1 MYGLY
6 FLDYGGFFVFLWCK
20 YKQLFLILYTFAS
33 KKFKK
38 SMIFSVFVQKLA
50 SKLQFEPNKSQIEAM
65 NSLGEFLF
73 GQFNRD
79 RIFVLRGYAGTGKT
93 SLVGALVKVLDEA
106 RMPVQL
112 MAPTGRAAKV
122 FASMAGHPAYTIHKC
137 IYRQQKFNVEMEGF
151 ELTENRR
158 PGVLFICDEASMI
171 STLNE
176 GSPFGTGNL
185 LDDLVEY
192 VYGAQGCKLLLV
204 GDAAQLPPVGQ
215 MRSPALDISNLQGYG
230 LDVMTTELTEVARQQ
245 LDSGILYNATLLR
258 NILMAGAGAQPGS
271 EAAKQLCRLP
281 YIYYKMYADVLRI
294 DGYELL
300 DCLSSS
306 YSQQGIDDTIIIT
319 RSNARANKFN
329 IGVRNQILD
338 REEELSSGDRL
349 LVVKNNYYWGKEFD
363 QLPFIAN
370 GDVVTVNRVR
380 SVIEL
385 YGFRFAKVAI
395 TLPDYDI
402 DTEVIVMLDT
412 LTVDGPNLPV
422 NMQQKLFE
430 EVAQDY
436 PECRNQR
443 DLYKAI
449 KENPYFN
456 ALQIKYAY
464 CVTCH
469 KSQGGQWQDVYLDL
483 GYINPDHLGPD
494 FYRWLYT
501 AFTRAR
507 KRLYLVNM
515 SDEMSE

>member
-1 MYGLY
+1 
-6 FLDYGGFFVFLWCK
+6 
-20 YKQLFLILYTFAS
+20 
-33 KKFKK
+33 
-38 SMIFSVFVQKLA
+38 MIFSVFGQKMA
-50 SKLQFEPNKSQIEAM
+50 EKLQFEPNNLQKEAM
-65 NSLGEFLF
+65 NLLGEFLF
-73 GQFNRD
+73 GNSSRD

-93 SLVGALVKVLDEA
+93 SLVGALVKLLDEV
-106 RMPVQL
+106 RMPVAL

-122 FASMAGHPAYTIHKC
+122 FASMAGHPAYTIHKS

-158 PGVLFICDEASMI
+158 QGVLFICDEASMI

-185 LDDLVEY
+185 LDDLIEY
-192 VYGAQGCKLLLV
+192 VYGSTGCKLLLV

-215 MRSPALDISNLQGYG
+215 KRSPALEIPTLQGYG
-230 LDVMTTELTEVARQQ
+230 LEVMTTELTEVARQQ
-245 LDSGILYNATLLR
+245 LDSGILYNATNLRKILMEGSRDEQSAQQLLR
-258 NILMAGAGAQPGS
+258 
-271 EAAKQLCRLP
+271 LP
-281 YIYYKMYADVLRI
+281 HIYYKMYPDVKRI

-300 DCLSSS
+300 DCLQNS
-306 YSQQGIDDTIIIT
+306 YYHEGLDDTIIVT
-319 RSNARANKFN
+319 RSNARANRFN
-329 IGVRNQILD
+329 QGVRNQILE
-338 REEELSSGDRL
+338 REEELSAGDRL

-380 SVIEL
+380 SVIDL

-395 TLPDYDI
+395 TLPDYEI

-412 LTVDGPNLPV
+412 LTAEGPNLSLDD
-422 NMQQKLFE
+422 QQRLFN

-436 PECRNQR
+436 PECRNKR

-456 ALQIKYAY
+456 ALQVKYAY

-494 FYRWLYT
+494 FYRWMYT

-507 KRLYLVNM
+507 SKLYLVNM

>member
-1 MYGLY
+1 M
-6 FLDYGGFFVFLWCK
+6 
-20 YKQLFLILYTFAS
+20 
-33 KKFKK
+33 
-38 SMIFSVFVQKLA
+38 A
-50 SKLQFEPNKSQIEAM
+50 SKLQFTPNNSQKEAM
-65 NSLGEFLF
+65 NLLGEFVL
-73 GQFNRD
+73 GKWMRD
-79 RIFVLRGYAGTGKT
+79 RIFVLSGYAGTGKT

-122 FASMAGHPAYTIHKC
+122 FASLSGHPAYTIHKS
-137 IYRQQKFNVEMEGF
+137 IYRQHRFNVEMEGF

-158 PGVLFICDEASMI
+158 TGVLFICDEASMI

-185 LDDLVEY
+185 LDDLIEY
-192 VYGAQGCKLLLV
+192 VYGSEGCRLLLV
-204 GDAAQLPPVGQ
+204 GDSAQLPPVGQ
-215 MRSPALDISNLQGYG
+215 KRSPALDVATLQGYG

-245 LDSGILYNATLLR
+245 LDSGILMNATQLR
-258 NILMAGAGAQPGS
+258 NILQEGMRAQTGS
-271 EAAKQLCRLP
+271 EAAARLFGLP
-281 YIYYKMYADVLRI
+281 RIYYKRYPDVHRI

-306 YSQQGIDDTIIIT
+306 YSREGLDDTIIIT

-329 IGVRNQILD
+329 LGVRNQILG
-338 REEELSSGDRL
+338 REEELTAGDRL

-363 QLPFIAN
+363 ELPFIAN

-380 SVIEL
+380 SVEDL
-385 YGFRFAKVAI
+385 YGFRFAKVEV

-402 DTEVIVMLDT
+402 DTEVVVMLDT

-422 NMQQKLFE
+422 EQQQRLLAA
-430 EVAQDY
+430 VAQDY

-443 DLYKAI
+443 DLYRAI

-456 ALQIKYAY
+456 ALQVKYAY

-483 GYINPDHLGPD
+483 AYINPDHLGPD
-494 FYRWLYT
+494 FYRWMYT

-507 KRLYLVNM
+507 KGLYLVNM